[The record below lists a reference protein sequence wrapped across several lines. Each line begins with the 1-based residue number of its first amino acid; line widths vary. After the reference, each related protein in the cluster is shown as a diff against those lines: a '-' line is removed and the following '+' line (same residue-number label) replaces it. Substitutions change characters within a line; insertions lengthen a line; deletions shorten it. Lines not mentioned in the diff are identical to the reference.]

1 MIKKFLEESVSTYKD
16 CIGMIRCR
24 FHLLSRRNQCQSAF
38 GQTLFS
44 TVKIQV
50 CHYTKHEVLEP
61 CISKDNQKDLSK
73 ETGCSRVA

>member
-1 MIKKFLEESVSTYKD
+1 MIKNFLEESVSNYKD

-24 FHLLSRRNQCQSAF
+24 FHLLSWRNQCQSAF

-50 CHYTKHEVLEP
+50 CHCTKHEVLEP
-61 CISKDNQKDLSK
+61 CTSKDNQKDLS
-73 ETGCSRVA
+73 E